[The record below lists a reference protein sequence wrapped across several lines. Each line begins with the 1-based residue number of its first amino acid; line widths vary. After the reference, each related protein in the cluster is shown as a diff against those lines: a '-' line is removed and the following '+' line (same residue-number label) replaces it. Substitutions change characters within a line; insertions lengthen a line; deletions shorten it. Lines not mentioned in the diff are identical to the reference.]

1 MINQHRL
8 PFFLKFK
15 LTEAEERIVEK
26 GRENILNTR
35 RRPKSQKD
43 LNNQRKSNGL
53 GLKGP

>member
-1 MINQHRL
+1 MINQPRL
-8 PFFLKFK
+8 PFFFKFK
-15 LTEAEERIVEK
+15 LIEAEEKIVEK

-35 RRPKSQKD
+35 KRPKSQKD